1 MIEGVYLDGKTSR
14 RAQAYLEVLCQPTAS
29 VKIHVSH
36 DNSDHEKINLSYS
49 DLKIETRLAN
59 TPREISFGAEQLF
72 VTEDNDA
79 IDKLIKQCSDSKHP
93 HLLHK
98 LESNLPLIFLATMA
112 TIAIIW
118 SVISHGIP
126 KSAEYI
132 AHRLPDFA
140 SEQLGSN
147 LSILDKT
154 LFEPSQLEASRQQHI
169 LDIAEPYLLAHRDLN
184 PKLVFR
190 SGMQA
195 NALALPD
202 GHMIFTDD
210 FVNLIDR
217 DDELLAVLFHEIG
230 HLKHKHMLRRALQDS
245 MITLLVIFVTGD
257 VDSVDIITGLPTLIL
272 DLSYSRKFERQA
284 DQFALQALHQAKLDV
299 GAFARAMQRLE
310 DYYREDKKQSDKT
323 AGQNNNEADSKLK
336 TLVHFLST
344 HPATEDRV
352 EMVAKFKKLHNA
364 NE

>member
-36 DNSDHEKINLSYS
+36 DNASHEKISLSYT

-59 TPREISFGAEQLF
+59 TPREINIGEEQLF
-72 VTEDNDA
+72 ITEDNDA
-79 IDKLIKQCSDSKHP
+79 IDRLIKQFSDAKHS

-98 LESNLPLIFLATMA
+98 LESNLPLIFLATVA

-118 SVISHGIP
+118 TVISQGIP
-126 KSAEYI
+126 KSAEYL
-132 AHRLPDFA
+132 AHHLPDFA

-154 LFEPSQLEASRQQHI
+154 LFEPSQLEITRQQHI
-169 LDIAEPYLLAHRDLN
+169 LDTAEPYLLAHRDLN

-202 GHMIFTDD
+202 GHMVFTDD
-210 FVNLIDR
+210 FVNLIEQ

-272 DLSYSRKFERQA
+272 DLSYSREFERQA

-299 GAFARAMQRLE
+299 GAFARAMQQLE
-310 DYYREDKKQSDKT
+310 DYYHDDKELSDKT
-323 AGQNNNEADSKLK
+323 ADRNESEGKSQLK
-336 TLVHFLST
+336 TLTHFLST

-352 EMVAKFKKLHNA
+352 EMSEKFKQLHSPQT
-364 NE
+364 